1 LSAWILGGLPVFFFG
16 YLALMRPEYLKPMLT
31 NELGWVMLGTAVVM
45 MIVGAFWLK
54 KTVKVEV

>member
-1 LSAWILGGLPVFFFG
+1 VFFFG